1 MANKN
6 FIMYGT
12 DHCQYCMMAEQHIK
26 SRGDTVTKYIVGKD
40 VTKEEFM
47 SLFPGVTTV
56 PQIMLDGSHIG
67 GYDSLTESYNKSLL
81 NG

>member
-1 MANKN
+1 MAGKN

-26 SRGDTVTKYIVGKD
+26 AQGDTVTKYIVGRD
-40 VTKEEFM
+40 VTKEEFTNI
-47 SLFPGVTTV
+47 FPGVKTV
-56 PQIMLDGSHIG
+56 PQIMLDGNHIG
-67 GYDSLTESYNKSLL
+67 GYDNLTESYNKSLL